1 MIWREG
7 GEVKFVLRPK
17 GASMK
22 LIAEYLE
29 RAADFEKMAVTEK
42 DSTLKANLLKQ
53 AAAYRKLAEER
64 AQRLN
69 LTPLPRPPQSN

>member
-1 MIWREG
+1 
-7 GEVKFVLRPK
+7 
-17 GASMK
+17 MK

-29 RAADFEKMAVTEK
+29 KAIDFERMAVMET
-42 DSTLKANLLKQ
+42 DSVLKANLLKQ

-69 LTPLPRPPQSN
+69 PMVPPRPPQSN

>member
-1 MIWREG
+1 
-7 GEVKFVLRPK
+7 
-17 GASMK
+17 MK

-29 RAADFEKMAVTEK
+29 KAIDFERMAVMET
-42 DSTLKANLLKQ
+42 DSALKANLLKQ

-69 LTPLPRPPQSN
+69 LMVPPRPPQSN